1 MLTCVNRLAF
11 KGFNIYFWNMND
23 TKYRSILYVIVIVIL
38 STIGIQAYWNYK
50 NYLSSKQQLVN
61 DVQTSLDKAVD
72 DYYAN
77 LAENSTI
84 GFSFQGMN
92 QKDFLKNGRFD
103 SIMSSITESDTDG
116 FSGIDSINPSLLNGV
131 SVVKGPKADSIISQ
145 MQLNATVDFKDSPS
159 NRITHIN
166 VDTLSIAST
175 NKDTLFSDK
184 SLRQFTS
191 KIIISMKTDSLSLKG
206 IDTLL
211 QSELLRK
218 DIGIN
223 YTIKYK
229 DPSTD
234 IDYYNAVEKDI
245 EFIDSVQLKSFLS
258 TSSKSSLL
266 PKNSELSILFNT
278 ISNDVFKRII
288 WGIVISTLLVLSV
301 ISCLFYLLQII
312 KRQKQLAEVKN
323 DLINNITHEFKTPI
337 ATIGVALESLQNF
350 NMIDNKE
357 KAKTYLDIS
366 RSQLSKLN
374 TMVEKLLETAS
385 LNSDN
390 LELNFDTYNIS
401 EVITTIT
408 EKHKFNDQKKMISH
422 DIEAAV
428 FAHVDIFHFENAI
441 NNILDNAC
449 KYGGNTIHIIL
460 KQTVNHTDI
469 SISDNGSSLTKVDKD
484 RIFEKFY
491 RVPKGNTHDVK
502 GFGIG
507 LYYANEIIKKHNG
520 SIELYLKKQLTTFKI
535 QLSNV

>member
-1 MLTCVNRLAF
+1 
-11 KGFNIYFWNMND
+11 MND
-23 TKYRSILYVIVIVIL
+23 SKYRYILYIIVIVIL

-50 NYLSSKQQLVN
+50 NYLSSKQQLIN

-84 GFSFQGMN
+84 GFSLKGMS
-92 QKDFLKNGRFD
+92 QSDFIKDGRFD
-103 SIMSSITESDTDG
+103 SIISSIDVSGTDG
-116 FSGIDSINPSLLNGV
+116 FGSTDSLNPKFTDGV
-131 SVVKGPKADSIISQ
+131 SIIRGPKADSIINQ
-145 MQLNATVDFKDSPS
+145 MQLNGTVKFNDSHPNTINHINIDSLSRYSKNKDS
-159 NRITHIN
+159 I
-166 VDTLSIAST
+166 
-175 NKDTLFSDK
+175 FSDK
-184 SLRQFTS
+184 DLRNFTS
-191 KIIISMKTDSLSLKG
+191 KIIVSMTTDSLSLRG

-211 QSELLRK
+211 QNELRRK

-234 IDYYNAVEKDI
+234 VDYYNSVEKDI
-245 EFIDSVQLKSFLS
+245 EFIDSVKLKSFLS

-266 PKNSELSILFNT
+266 PKKGELSILFNNV
-278 ISNDVFKRII
+278 SSDVFKRII
-288 WGIVISTLLVLSV
+288 WGIVISALLVLAV

-323 DLINNITHEFKTPI
+323 DLISNITHEFKTPI

-350 NMIDNKE
+350 NMIADETKR
-357 KAKTYLDIS
+357 KTYLDMS

-374 TMVEKLLETAS
+374 TMVEKLLETAT

-401 EVITTIT
+401 EVITVIA
-408 EKHKFNDQKKMISH
+408 EKHKFH
-422 DIEAAV
+422 DNTKSITSSIEDSV
-428 FAHVDIFHFENAI
+428 YAHVDVFHFENAI
-441 NNILDNAC
+441 NNIVDNAC
-449 KYGGNTIHIIL
+449 KYGGNDIHVDV
-460 KQTVNHTDI
+460 KKHENHIDI
-469 SISDNGSSLTKVDKD
+469 SISDNGHSLTKADKD

-507 LYYANEIIKKHNG
+507 LYYAKEIIEKHNG
-520 SIELYLKKQLTTFKI
+520 SIQLDLKKQLTIFKI
-535 QLSNV
+535 QLPNV

>member
-1 MLTCVNRLAF
+1 
-11 KGFNIYFWNMND
+11 MND

-103 SIMSSITESDTDG
+103 SIMSSITETDTDG
-116 FSGIDSINPSLLNGV
+116 FSGIDSINPSLLNGIAV
-131 SVVKGPKADSIISQ
+131 IKGPKADSIISQ
-145 MQLNATVDFKDSPS
+145 MHLNTTVNFKDSTT
-159 NRITHIN
+159 NHIAHVN
-166 VDTLSIAST
+166 IDSLSRYT
-175 NKDTLFSDK
+175 KHKDTLVLDK
-184 SLRQFTS
+184 DLRKFTS
-191 KIIISMKTDSLSLKG
+191 KIIVSMKTDSLSLRG

-211 QSELLRK
+211 QAELRRK
-218 DIGIN
+218 DIGIT
-223 YTIKYK
+223 YTIKYI

-245 EFIDSVQLKSFLS
+245 EFIDSVQLQSFLS
-258 TSSKSSLL
+258 TSSKSALL
-266 PKNSELSILFNT
+266 PKTSELSVLFNT
-278 ISNDVFKRII
+278 VSNDVFKRII
-288 WGIVISTLLVLSV
+288 WGIVISTLLVLAV
-301 ISCLFYLLQII
+301 ISCLFYLLQVI
-312 KRQKQLAEVKN
+312 KNQKQLAEVKN
-323 DLINNITHEFKTPI
+323 DLISNITHEFKTPI

-350 NMIDNKE
+350 NMIDDRE
-357 KAKTYLDIS
+357 KTKTYLEMS
-366 RSQLSKLN
+366 SSQLSKLN
-374 TMVEKLLETAS
+374 TMVEKLLETAT

-401 EVITTIT
+401 EVITSII
-408 EKHKFNDQKKMISH
+408 EKHKFQDRDKSISY
-422 DIEAAV
+422 DIEDAI

-441 NNILDNAC
+441 NNCIDNAC
-449 KYGGNTIHIIL
+449 KYGGDTIHIDV
-460 KQTVNHTDI
+460 KQTISQIDI
-469 SISDNGSSLTKVDKD
+469 SISDNGSSLTKADKD
-484 RIFEKFY
+484 RVFEKFY

-507 LYYANEIIKKHNG
+507 LYYAKEIIEKHNG
-520 SIELYLKKQLTTFKI
+520 SIQLELKKQLTTFKI
-535 QLSNV
+535 QLPNV